1 MIHSKSGDGG
11 HVQRSDSFAR
21 KSRRQSGEVPP
32 SPRQSGVTPRTTISD
47 IKARLTAGDIHT
59 LCRTWLPNG
68 KRQGG
73 WWIASTPWRDDKNPS
88 LGVSLTTGIWKDFA
102 NPDTRGDIFDLCQ
115 KIHNASLPETIEAF
129 KDMLGMNRD

>member
-1 MIHSKSGDGG
+1 MIHPKSGDGG

-73 WWIASTPWRDDKNPS
+73 WWIASTPWRDD
-88 LGVSLTTGIWKDFA
+88 I
-102 NPDTRGDIFDLCQ
+102 IDLCQ